1 MYQITQWFLIIK
13 VESHSDFFFVYD
25 KAIQE
30 IPDSA
35 FNKKWYRSICRTFAG
50 QEDGKLKYIIPLN
63 QPTLKKII
71 ENT

>member
-1 MYQITQWFLIIK
+1 MYQITKWFLIIK
-13 VESHSDFFFVYD
+13 VESHSDFFSVYD
-25 KAIQE
+25 KVIQE

-35 FNKKWYRSICRTFAG
+35 FNKKWYRSTRRTFVG
-50 QEDGKLKYIIPLN
+50 QEYGKLKYIIPLN